1 MNLIKVE
8 YWLEYIGQVTS
19 WSLVVV
25 NTLIQLEATYQFQQ
39 PSCHHVVKYGE
50 YVLGWIVQRKIF
62 QNQF

>member
-39 PSCHHVVKYGE
+39 PSCHHVVKYSE